1 MKNCHRGLISL
12 FGTTLTTFFIIA
24 VMMIIIF
31 VFIGFEVTH
40 IQKQVVEKALDEVDE
55 HFVIA
60 GKMSAMADVSSNEL
74 LATATPV
81 RTVSDGP
88 VNVSPEILTISY
100 KLVQIPNYIIKYE
113 NIYSGL
119 LEEKSYNSLEEAAA
133 DAKNKGLIDINPYN
147 DEQKPTTTNAFF
159 YWIINQNFDNYVDND
174 ELAVLAIV
182 YADKDRPSTGEQ
194 LFIQANV
201 PQGYVLKI
209 DQDVPNISSETLN
222 FGGIVGGS

>member
-31 VFIGFEVTH
+31 VFIGFEVTD

-194 LFIQANV
+194 LFIQADV

>member
-31 VFIGFEVTH
+31 VFIGFEVTD

>member
-31 VFIGFEVTH
+31 VFIGFEVTD

-81 RTVSDGP
+81 RTVSNGP

-194 LFIQANV
+194 LFIQADV